1 MRVLMAV
8 LSCALFVGLSAV
20 GCSRYYETEG
30 YKGHGR
36 EMSSAHGGPSVEAVV
51 PRVKKLIEETVKDP
65 NRAKQVEDILQELI
79 TEVKKT
85 NEETRGFHEQL
96 NALNADYDA
105 KREQFE
111 KIVSQLNNTR
121 SERAQKII
129 DMRFKIRDLLTVE
142 EWKDLNDKM
151 LKLRTRHEG

>member
-1 MRVLMAV
+1 MRPIIVM
-8 LSCALFVGLSAV
+8 LSFAIVVSV
-20 GCSRYYETEG
+20 GCSRYYDNPHAGG
-30 YKGHGR
+30 YTKEKG
-36 EMSSAHGGPSVEAVV
+36 SAHSGPSVEAVA

-65 NRAKQVEDILQELI
+65 NRAQQVEGILQDLVA
-79 TEVKKT
+79 EVQKT

-96 NALNADYDA
+96 NALNANYDA

-111 KIVSQLNNTR
+111 KIVTQLNNTR
-121 SERAQKII
+121 AERAQKII

-151 LKLRTRHEG
+151 LRLRSRHEG